1 MAYDILVTIL
11 LALYSFLLKKNS
23 LKVGSA
29 GILVYLN
36 ASEDIPNS
44 SEIIDF
50 QLLIFER
57 ELDQTWIEP
66 TLDRIHQTLNY
77 DKVPVS
83 GNSCKY
89 CRYQINIQN
98 ILDGKF

>member
-1 MAYDILVTIL
+1 M
-11 LALYSFLLKKNS
+11 
-23 LKVGSA
+23 

-36 ASEDIPNS
+36 ASENLPTS

-66 TLDRIHQTLNY
+66 TLIEYIKL
-77 DKVPVS
+77 
-83 GNSCKY
+83 
-89 CRYQINIQN
+89 
-98 ILDGKF
+98 

>member
-1 MAYDILVTIL
+1 MARILETTLIIFF
-11 LALYSFLLKKNS
+11 SFKKNS
-23 LKVGSA
+23 VKVGSA

-66 TLDRIHQTLNY
+66 TLDKIYQTLNY
-77 DKVPVS
+77 DKVPAS
-83 GNSCKY
+83 DNSCKY

>member
-1 MAYDILVTIL
+1 M
-11 LALYSFLLKKNS
+11 
-23 LKVGSA
+23 KVGST

-36 ASEDIPNS
+36 ASEDLPNS
-44 SEIIDF
+44 REIIDF

-57 ELDQTWIEP
+57 ELDHTWIEP
-66 TLDRIHQTLNY
+66 TLDRIYQNLNC

-83 GNSCKY
+83 SNGCKY
-89 CRYQINIQN
+89 CKYQINIQN

>member
-1 MAYDILVTIL
+1 M
-11 LALYSFLLKKNS
+11 
-23 LKVGSA
+23 KVGSA

-36 ASEDIPNS
+36 ASEDLPNS
-44 SEIIDF
+44 TEIIDF

-57 ELDQTWIEP
+57 ELDHTWIEP
-66 TLDRIHQTLNY
+66 TLDRIYQNLNY

-83 GNSCKY
+83 GNGCKY
-89 CRYQINIQN
+89 CKYQINIQN

>member
-1 MAYDILVTIL
+1 MARL
-11 LALYSFLLKKNS
+11 LETTLIIFISFKKNS
-23 LKVGSA
+23 IKVGST

-50 QLLIFER
+50 QLLVFER

-66 TLDRIHQTLNY
+66 TLDRIYQTLNY